1 MYGIADIS
9 LFESV
14 TNSRCSVF
22 NDAFSEVVEK
32 SDPTSSNKKRIEEL
46 AELNPVEGTESKE
59 TITNIMD
66 KIEEESN
73 GTRIKAKEIA
83 ASIGHAVGSLK
94 KVEAFVKELVAGLD
108 DEETAKIGRE
118 FADKYGKQL
127 GLACGYANRAWR
139 SIKKL
144 RSPEKGSEKGKAII
158 VIQHGVS
165 PAGVVGPGDAL
176 SAIHDQISRAMN
188 DTMSPAIML

>member
-9 LFESV
+9 IFEKV

-46 AELNPVEGTESKE
+46 AEQNPVEETKPKE

-83 ASIGHAVGSLK
+83 DSIRHAVCSMK
-94 KVEAFVKELVAGLD
+94 KVEEFAKELVAGMD

-118 FADKYGKQL
+118 FADKYGKEL
-127 GLACGYANRAWR
+127 GLVRGYANRAWNH
-139 SIKKL
+139 IKKI
-144 RSPEKGSEKGKAII
+144 RSPKEKAVI
-158 VIQHGVS
+158 VIQHGAI
-165 PAGVVGPGDAL
+165 PVGGIDSGDAL
-176 SAIHDQISRAMN
+176 SAIHDQISRVMKDAMG
-188 DTMSPAIML
+188 PAIML

>member
-9 LFESV
+9 IFEKV

-46 AELNPVEGTESKE
+46 AEQNPVEETKPKE

-83 ASIGHAVGSLK
+83 DSIRHAVGNMK
-94 KVEAFVKELVAGLD
+94 KVEEFAKELVAGMD

-118 FADKYGKQL
+118 FVDKYGKEL
-127 GLACGYANRAWR
+127 GLVRGYANRAWNH
-139 SIKKL
+139 IKKI
-144 RSPEKGSEKGKAII
+144 RSPKEKAVI
-158 VIQHGVS
+158 VIQHGAI
-165 PAGVVGPGDAL
+165 PVGGIDSSDAL
-176 SAIHDQISRAMN
+176 SAIHDQISRVMKDAMG
-188 DTMSPAIML
+188 PAIMF